1 MTLFLDTSVILAACG
16 SGAGA
21 SREVFR
27 LAPINQ
33 WKLLASP
40 YVVEEVVRNLPQL
53 HSSATPEWQTLRR
66 NLELTGDVLTLE
78 WPAVFPVPKDRPIL
92 FTALAWADVLLTRDR
107 HDFGRVIGSEFYGLG
122 VLTPGDFLARQRAA
136 GELRHS

>member
-1 MTLFLDTSVILAACG
+1 MILFLDTSVILAACG
-16 SGAGA
+16 SGKGA

-27 LAPINQ
+27 LAAINN

-40 YVVEEVVRNLPQL
+40 YIIEEVVRNLPQL
-53 HSSATPEWQTLRR
+53 RSSAVPVWRTLRGG
-66 NLELTGDVLTLE
+66 LELTNDVLTLE
-78 WPAVFPVPKDRPIL
+78 WPAVFPVPKDRPVL

-107 HDFGRVIGSEFYGLG
+107 HDFSRVIGSEFYGLG

-136 GELRHS
+136 GELRQS